1 MRSKSSVP
9 LNPPSLKPLRYE
21 FLVGRTAAMHSQ
33 HGVVLLEALIAILI
47 FSMGILAVVGLQ
59 AAMIKNTSDSKY
71 RADASYIAQQR
82 VGQIW
87 VDQAN
92 LASYA
97 ETDTDISDLL
107 PSGLRTTNRDAVMT
121 NQFTVTVTWQQPGSE
136 DRHTFTT
143 VARIAGG

>member
-1 MRSKSSVP
+1 MRNKSPVP
-9 LNPPSLKPLRYE
+9 LNPPSLKSPRYG
-21 FLVGRTAAMHSQ
+21 FLAGGSTVMHGQ

-59 AAMIKNTSDSKY
+59 AAMVKNTSDSKY

-107 PSGLRTTNRDAVMT
+107 PSGLRTTNRDGVMT

>member
-1 MRSKSSVP
+1 MRSKFPVL
-9 LNPPSLKPLRYE
+9 LNPPRHN
-21 FLVGRTAAMHSQ
+21 FLAGRTVAMNGQ

-107 PSGLRTTNRDAVMT
+107 PGGLRSTNRDGVMT

-136 DRHTFTT
+136 DVHTFTT